1 MYAQDED
8 MANYD
13 AGLYEGDI
21 ALTSEDIAKMNGL
34 DTVSSHTCTPS
45 RIKKSVHNL

>member
-21 ALTSEDIAKMNGL
+21 ALTSEDIAMMNGL
-34 DTVSSHTCTPS
+34 DTVS
-45 RIKKSVHNL
+45 